1 MKNSVSRGLLS
12 LLLVIT
18 LVTIAVSP
26 FGLSTVRAQ
35 GGGCPLSPEDCA
47 LLAAAAAA
55 ASEQTSVNVKSFNLD
70 LAGGMGDQQ
79 SSLSATGFGP
89 IVFDEGSDTFAID
102 LTFTDATLTT
112 PDETQTGPGAF
123 RFVDGDVYFGRGE
136 GDAIEWQG
144 TELDSG
150 EAEAQLDEL
159 GLDINDIQNF
169 PLLEALQA
177 LNELPGVVIW
187 SRGEDM
193 TLEDGRTVAV
203 FTFDLDLA
211 SLVGSQEFVNA
222 LSEAL
227 LPLVAQMGGEG
238 GDMFSDPSTIS
249 FILSLVLSQLSDQ
262 LSASTAQLSVWI
274 SPEDNLIYGLSSVV
288 DVTLDLGFLMSLAP
302 GAADSGSASTGPITF
317 ALDFQ
322 AVLDQHNGSFTVEAP
337 AEFEPLDTSSL
348 NFDLSNILENAGVS
362 LGGGEDAEPSAPTA
376 DTAEFDITAGQES
389 TGALSDSNPNDLY
402 RFEGTAG
409 SVVTITM
416 KKIDDSSNL
425 DPYLK
430 LYDADGNLLAEND
443 DATDVV
449 EGLGFLDS
457 QIAQFTLPSDGS
469 YVIEVSA
476 LFIPDNGDYSLLV
489 ETD

>member
-1 MKNSVSRGLLS
+1 
-12 LLLVIT
+12 
-18 LVTIAVSP
+18 
-26 FGLSTVRAQ
+26 
-35 GGGCPLSPEDCA
+35 
-47 LLAAAAAA
+47 
-55 ASEQTSVNVKSFNLD
+55 
-70 LAGGMGDQQ
+70 
-79 SSLSATGFGP
+79 
-89 IVFDEGSDTFAID
+89 
-102 LTFTDATLTT
+102 
-112 PDETQTGPGAF
+112 
-123 RFVDGDVYFGRGE
+123 
-136 GDAIEWQG
+136 
-144 TELDSG
+144 
-150 EAEAQLDEL
+150 
-159 GLDINDIQNF
+159 INDIQNF

>member
-12 LLLVIT
+12 LLLVVT

-26 FGLSTVRAQ
+26 FDLSTARAQ

-47 LLAAAAAA
+47 LLAAAVEA

-89 IVFDEGSDTFAID
+89 IVFDEGNDTFAID

-123 RFVDGDVYFGRGE
+123 RFVDGDIYFGRGE

-169 PLLEALQA
+169 PLLGALQA

-302 GAADSGSASTGPITF
+302 GATDSGSASTGPITF
-317 ALDFQ
+317 AMDFQ

-348 NFDLSNILENAGVS
+348 NFDLSNILGNAGVS
-362 LGGGEDAEPSAPTA
+362 LGGGEDTEPSAPTV

-409 SVVTITM
+409 TAVTITM

-457 QIAQFTLPSDGS
+457 QIAQFTLPSDGI

-489 ETD
+489 ETN